1 MRQIDLVE
9 LHSGADMYNVDQ
21 MTTEAISH
29 CISCSAGL
37 CVESRFCRY
46 CGAAQGRSS
55 TTAQGST
62 VPIANPWNDT
72 REQYVTTRMTT
83 QKRYHPVS
91 GSLVKAVIAGV
102 PAKTPRSRLTSW
114 PKRILPALMAIPIWV
129 MIILLSP
136 IDAYTS
142 AKIIGNRI

>member
-1 MRQIDLVE
+1 
-9 LHSGADMYNVDQ
+9 MYNVDQ
-21 MTTEAISH
+21 TTTEAISR
-29 CISCSAGL
+29 CISCSAE
-37 CVESRFCRY
+37 CKFCRY

-55 TTAQGST
+55 TSAQEPT
-62 VPIANPWNDT
+62 VPIGNPSNDT
-72 REQYVTTRMTT
+72 LDRYVTTRMTT
-83 QKRYHPVS
+83 PKLYHPVS
-91 GSLVKAVIAGV
+91 GPLVKAVIAGV
-102 PAKTPRSRLTSW
+102 PATTPHSHLTSW

>member
-1 MRQIDLVE
+1 
-9 LHSGADMYNVDQ
+9 MYNVDQ
-21 MTTEAISH
+21 TTTEAISH

-37 CVESRFCRY
+37 CVESKFCRY
-46 CGAAQGRSS
+46 CGAAQGRSAKS
-55 TTAQGST
+55 AQEPT
-62 VPIANPWNDT
+62 VPIGNPSNDVLD
-72 REQYVTTRMTT
+72 RYVTTRITT
-83 QKRYHPVS
+83 PKLYHPVS
-91 GSLVKAVIAGV
+91 GPLVKAVIAGV
-102 PAKTPRSRLTSW
+102 PATTPHSRLTSL